1 MQPGIQFVKRNDGG
15 KIAFVQ
21 FGQGPALVCPAAWVT
36 SLSYIL
42 EDRFASRFWE
52 SLSKGVTVVLYD
64 KHGCGESDRDRK
76 AFTLEA
82 ELIDLRTVI
91 THLGL
96 ERFSMLGSSQAGPV
110 AIAYTVENPEKV
122 SRLILYGTYA
132 RGEDLASEN
141 MKSALVNLIRASWGL
156 GSRTLAEIFV
166 PEADTEQ
173 LKSLGKLQ
181 RKSST
186 PETAAKLMEMA
197 FRFDVSDR
205 LSRMK
210 TPTLI
215 LHREGDKVITI
226 NQGRNLAR
234 EIPNARFKVL
244 KGDIHPWWY
253 GASDEIVQEILA
265 FVREGAEKGTDAD
278 LGGPKQDT
286 FIKQPTEDSP
296 DDMSEIVEQ
305 ATILFSDIVSST
317 ELVTELGDNAA
328 REIFLKH
335 DKIIRK
341 QIDKH
346 SGRELQ
352 NLGDGFMLTF
362 ETASNA
368 IKCAQDIQ
376 KHITKELPEIKV
388 RIGVHTGEVVMCEGR
403 HPFGRAVVMASR
415 LLSQAQGGQVLTSDV
430 TRQIVSGGVFEFRKA
445 GSFTPKG
452 FDESMDMYEIAWKQ

>member
-1 MQPGIQFVKRNDGG
+1 MQPGIQFVQRNDGG
-15 KIAFVQ
+15 TIAFVQ
-21 FGQGPALVCPAAWVT
+21 FGQGPPLVCPAAWVT

-64 KHGCGESDRDRK
+64 KLGCGESDRERK

-82 ELIDLRTVI
+82 ELIDLRAVI
-91 THLGL
+91 AHLGL
-96 ERFSMLGSSQAGPV
+96 ERFSMLGSSQEGPV
-110 AIAYTVENPEKV
+110 AIAYTLENPEKV

-132 RGEDLASEN
+132 RGEDLASQDV
-141 MKSALVNLIRASWGL
+141 KSALVNLIRASWGL

-166 PEADTEQ
+166 PEADTEHLQ
-173 LKSLGKLQ
+173 SLGSFQ

-197 FRFDVSDR
+197 YRFDVSDK
-205 LSRMK
+205 LSRIK

-215 LHREGDKVITI
+215 LHREGDKVISVD
-226 NQGRNLAR
+226 QGRNLAR

-244 KGDIHPWWY
+244 KGDMHPWWY
-253 GASDEIVQEILA
+253 GASNEIVYEILA
-265 FVREGAEKGTDAD
+265 FVGEGAEKGIDAD
-278 LGGPKQDT
+278 LGGPKQAT
-286 FIKQPTEDSP
+286 FIKQPTEDSS
-296 DDMSEIVEQ
+296 DAVSEIVEQ
-305 ATILFSDIVSST
+305 ATILFSDMVSST
-317 ELVTELGDNAA
+317 ELVTELGDSRA
-328 REIFLKH
+328 REIFLEH
-335 DKIIRK
+335 DKIIRE

-368 IKCAQDIQ
+368 IRCARDIQ
-376 KHITKELPEIKV
+376 KHITQELPDIKV
-388 RIGVHTGEVVMCEGR
+388 RIGLHTGEVVLREAR

-415 LLSQAQGGQVLTSDV
+415 LLSQAQGGQILTSDI
-430 TRQIVSGGVFEFRKA
+430 TRQIVSGGAFEFRKM